1 METNLKA
8 MFGSWILDVMGVGD
22 IFFISKL
29 KKL

>member
-1 METNLKA
+1 MEINPKA

-22 IFFISKL
+22 IFFVSKL